1 MSLVFAPVVADEVAS
16 KGKAKARS
24 ATQPGRKDEAEH
36 GATDGVLKEKNEKVF
51 EQRFRQPAPVV
62 KTKDASKQWQAL
74 RHVFGAHIRLYLKSH
89 SKHEDPSCRRSCCVT
104 RMFFLEAS
112 TP

>member
-74 RHVFGAHIRLYLKSH
+74 RHVF
-89 SKHEDPSCRRSCCVT
+89 KHEDPSCRRVT